1 MLSGVVAVMCAGVV
15 AGCGASGTGV
25 TSTGATS
32 ASGTSASGTPTGG
45 ASSVEVSAGRSAP
58 VQPTTTASRQADAVP
73 PALSPRAKELIDQA
87 KQARQESV
95 VLTISTAAGR
105 AESTAQALRDLGAT
119 VESVDATVGY
129 VRASV
134 PVAVAAQAATLDGVS
149 RADVE
154 EEIGF
159 PDPTP

>member
-1 MLSGVVAVMCAGVV
+1 MQVTGRRWVLSGMVSVLCAGVV
-15 AGCGASGTGV
+15 AGCGAAGTDV
-25 TSTGATS
+25 ASTGA
-32 ASGTSASGTPTGG
+32 ASTGG
-45 ASSVEVSAGRSAP
+45 VSSSVETTATQRSAAVEP
-58 VQPTTTASRQADAVP
+58 SASRPADVVP
-73 PALSPRAKELIDQA
+73 PVLSPRAKELIDLA
-87 KQARQESV
+87 KQARRESV
-95 VLTISTAAGR
+95 VLTISTVSGQ
-105 AESTAQALRDLGAT
+105 AEATAQALRDLGAT
-119 VESVDATVGY
+119 VESVDAAVGY